1 MSNLLSPHFQLE
13 EFRCKCGCRQVIVV
27 PELIQTLEA
36 IREYAGFP
44 VVITSGFRCPDQNA
58 AAGGSADSAHLR
70 GEAADISISSSH
82 RRFKFIEAAI
92 MAGVSRIGVGDTFL
106 HIDVS
111 KRLPQEV
118 IWGYWR
124 KS

>member
-1 MSNLLSPHFQLE
+1 MGDLSPHFSTS
-13 EFRCKCGCRQVIVV
+13 EFVCRCGCGRVFIE

-44 VVITSGFRCPDQNA
+44 VVITSGFRCPDHNA
-58 AAGGSADSAHLR
+58 AAGGTPQSAHLT

-92 MAGVSRIGVGDTFL
+92 MAGVSRIGVGRNIL

-118 IWGYWR
+118 IWGYWG
-124 KS
+124 

>member
-1 MSNLLSPHFQLE
+1 MGDLSPHFSTS
-13 EFRCKCGCRQVIVV
+13 EFVCRCGCGRVFIE

-58 AAGGSADSAHLR
+58 AAGGSPDSAHLR
-70 GEAADISISSSH
+70 GEAADFSVTSSH
-82 RRFKFIEAAI
+82 RRFKFIESAI
-92 MAGVSRIGVGDTFL
+92 MAGVSRIGIGETFL